1 MLRFLLPLLSSLQI
15 GARIKQSI
23 QIYVREAIVIAIAA
37 VILVFAL
44 LFGLLALYHALTS
57 VWDFSS
63 LEAAGIVGA
72 GLTVLALLVL
82 ATIPLVTRVTK
93 EQTPSMMR
101 APSEGLGMLEQGVG
115 KAMNQTSPL
124 TLLAVAFV
132 AGLFAGRR

>member
-23 QIYVREAIVIAIAA
+23 QVYVREAIVIAVAA

-57 VWDFSS
+57 VWDFTP
-63 LEAAGIVGA
+63 LESAGIVGA
-72 GLTVLALLVL
+72 GLTVIALLVL
-82 ATIPLVTRVTK
+82 ATIPLVTRVSK
-93 EQTPSMMR
+93 RRSSSVMN
-101 APSEGLGMLEQGVG
+101 APAEGLGMLEQGVG
-115 KAMNQTSPL
+115 KAMSQTSPL

>member
-23 QIYVREAIVIAIAA
+23 QVYVREAIVIAIAA

-57 VWDFSS
+57 VWDFTP
-63 LEAAGIVGA
+63 LESAGIVGA
-72 GLTVLALLVL
+72 GLTVIALLVL
-82 ATIPLVTRVTK
+82 ATIPLVTRVSK
-93 EQTPSMMR
+93 QRSSGVMN
-101 APSEGLGMLEQGVG
+101 APAEGLGMLEQGVG
-115 KAMNQTSPL
+115 KAMSQTSPL

>member
-23 QIYVREAIVIAIAA
+23 QVYVREAIVIAIAA

-57 VWDFSS
+57 VWDFTP
-63 LEAAGIVGA
+63 LESAGIVGA
-72 GLTVLALLVL
+72 GLTVIALLVL
-82 ATIPLVTRVTK
+82 ATIPLVTRVPK
-93 EQTPSMMR
+93 QRSSSVMN
-101 APSEGLGMLEQGVG
+101 APAEGLGMLEQGVG
-115 KAMNQTSPL
+115 KAMSQTSPL

>member
-23 QIYVREAIVIAIAA
+23 QVYVREAIVIAIAA

-57 VWDFSS
+57 VWDFTP
-63 LEAAGIVGA
+63 LESAGIVGA
-72 GLTVLALLVL
+72 CLTVIALLVL
-82 ATIPLVTRVTK
+82 ATIPLVTRVPK
-93 EQTPSMMR
+93 QRSSSVMN
-101 APSEGLGMLEQGVG
+101 APAEGLGMLEQGVG
-115 KAMNQTSPL
+115 KAMSQTSPL

>member
-37 VILVFAL
+37 GILVFAL

-57 VWDFSS
+57 VWDFTP

-101 APSEGLGMLEQGVG
+101 APAEGLGMLEQGVG

>member
-57 VWDFSS
+57 VWEFTP
-63 LEAAGIVGA
+63 LESAGIVGA

-93 EQTPSMMR
+93 EKTPSMMT
-101 APSEGLGMLEQGVG
+101 APAEGLGMLEQGVG